1 MVGWTFETCLQ
12 YGLYFDNSN
21 DFSGMTIW
29 NMSVYVHLC
38 RSMGDMLVIQKILVG
53 WIFETCPFM
62 SIYVAVW
69 FFFIIDEIW
78 KTYIYVHL
86 CCSMVDIVIIQ
97 KILVG
102 WNLKHVH
109 VFPFM
114 LQYGWHFHNSKQIR
128 KKNIFQN
135 WKNILCIC
143 LVYSMY
149 TFFSIPEDTLKRIF
163 FNSIF
168 HVPV

>member
-1 MVGWTFETCLQ
+1 MPQ
-12 YGLYFDNSN
+12 YGWYVGNSK
-21 DFSGMTIW
+21 DFSGMNIW
-29 NMSVYVHLC
+29 NMSIYVHLC
-38 RSMGDMLVIQKILVG
+38 CSMV
-53 WIFETCPFM
+53 
-62 SIYVAVW
+62 
-69 FFFIIDEIW
+69 FFIIDEIW

-128 KKNIFQN
+128 KNIFQN
-135 WKNILCIC
+135 WKIFYVYVWYILC
-143 LVYSMY
+143 
-149 TFFSIPEDTLKRIF
+149 TRFF
-163 FNSIF
+163 FNSWRYPKTYFFQFYILCTGIILYI
-168 HVPV
+168 HINESCSQIGQ

>member
-1 MVGWTFETCLQ
+1 MKHVRLCSFMPQ
-12 YGLYFDNSN
+12 YGWYVGNSK
-21 DFSGMTIW
+21 DFSGMNIW
-29 NMSVYVHLC
+29 NMSIYVHLC
-38 RSMGDMLVIQKILVG
+38 CSMV
-53 WIFETCPFM
+53 
-62 SIYVAVW
+62 
-69 FFFIIDEIW
+69 FFDNSKDFSGMKFW

-86 CCSMVDIVIIQ
+86 CCSMGDIVIIQ

-128 KKNIFQN
+128 KKTSSRIEKIFYVYV
-135 WKNILCIC
+135 WYILC
-143 LVYSMY
+143 
-149 TFFSIPEDTLKRIF
+149 TRFFSIPEDTLKRIF

-168 HVPV
+168 YVPV

>member
-1 MVGWTFETCLQ
+1 MPQ
-12 YGLYFDNSN
+12 YGWYVGNSK
-21 DFSGMTIW
+21 DFSGMNIW
-29 NMSVYVHLC
+29 NMSIYVHLC
-38 RSMGDMLVIQKILVG
+38 CSMG
-53 WIFETCPFM
+53 
-62 SIYVAVW
+62 
-69 FFFIIDEIW
+69 FFDNSKDFSGMKFW

-128 KKNIFQN
+128 KKHLPELKKYSTYMSGIFY
-135 WKNILCIC
+135 
-143 LVYSMY
+143 VHV
-149 TFFSIPEDTLKRIF
+149 F
-163 FNSIF
+163 FNSWRYPKTYFFQFYILCTGIILYI
-168 HVPV
+168 HINESCSQIGQ